1 MTACSY
7 QSAADHPRSA
17 RAHLTDAVTAA
28 PPAVRQE
35 TALRYLERLGMEH
48 PGAPSVD
55 ALFAL
60 HRAHVARIPYEALDI
75 QLRRPTSVDPQEA
88 VARVLR
94 GRGGYCVQL
103 NTAFSGLLT
112 ALGYDVT
119 WHRAGVQGSAAA
131 PPSDASFAP
140 HLALTVR
147 VGGTRWLVDVGLGDA
162 LYEPLP
168 LRAGTYRQEPLTFG
182 LGPSRVEPGGWRF
195 DHDRRGSIAGIDLNM
210 DPATTADFAKWHPYL
225 ASSAESR
232 LVRAV
237 VVLRRDAAGADSL
250 VGCMLRRVDGT
261 GRTVRELATREEWYG
276 ALADVFGLSLAE
288 VDATERAALWTKVR
302 AAHEAWVAAKAAA
315 AATPTLP

>member
-7 QSAADHPRSA
+7 EPAADHPRSA
-17 RAHLTDAVTAA
+17 RAHPNNGAA
-28 PPAVRQE
+28 GTPPAIGPEQ
-35 TALRYLERLGMEH
+35 ALRYLERLGVEH
-48 PGAPSVD
+48 PGAPSTD

-147 VGGTRWLVDVGLGDA
+147 VEGARWLVDVGLGDA

-182 LGPSRVEPGGWRF
+182 LGPSAVEPGGWRF

-210 DPATTADFAKWHPYL
+210 EPAVTADFARWHPYL

-250 VGCMLRRVDGT
+250 VGCMLRRIDGS
-261 GRTVRELATREEWYG
+261 GRAVRELATQEEWYG
-276 ALADVFGLSLAE
+276 ALSDVFGLPLTE
-288 VDATERAALWTKVR
+288 VDEGERAALWANVR
-302 AAHEAWVAAKAAA
+302 AAHEAWRAAKAAA
-315 AATPTLP
+315 VAS